1 MASLVHSIFGTFR
14 TRCRSQPRAATNV
27 CVQNHSCDP
36 NCAIIAVYINEANIE
51 KPLLAIF
58 TQRDVEPYEEICFS
72 YMGNV
77 DDSDLD
83 SDSDDDVRVLSSAGC
98 LRLLNGRTGRSQD
111 AQWWCLRSLPMR
123 RRQLSW
129 QDVEVAYL
137 SGLIIQ
143 DFTTILHIDIPILQA
158 YITLHYGCHLFGRCC
173 GPSHVRKNSHR
184 KQTSSIME
192 QCGISYSNVDVQQQS
207 KIARTRDA
215 KLHVYQ

>member
-1 MASLVHSIFGTFR
+1 MASLVHSIFGTCR

-83 SDSDDDVRVLSSAGC
+83 SDSDDDVRVLSVCRMSASAERSYRALPRRTTVVSTFAANAAPPTVVARCGSSPPQRTHYS
-98 LRLLNGRTGRSQD
+98 RLHDDPSYRHTYPASIYHLTLWLSFIRKMLWTIACTQEQSQEAD
-111 AQWWCLRSLPMR
+111 
-123 RRQLSW
+123 
-129 QDVEVAYL
+129 
-137 SGLIIQ
+137 
-143 DFTTILHIDIPILQA
+143 
-158 YITLHYGCHLFGRCC
+158 
-173 GPSHVRKNSHR
+173 K
-184 KQTSSIME
+184 
-192 QCGISYSNVDVQQQS
+192 
-207 KIARTRDA
+207 
-215 KLHVYQ
+215 